1 MDKDF
6 HCKCWYDEVIEFV
19 RVVVVSV
26 ITRSRVRS
34 LLVVSDVD
42 VIRNSYRSSAQGI
55 PGLTVILLSN
65 TINFYKSKYSV
76 LQSNTC
82 EPRIPML
89 YSKFDLTLDYIRV
102 SNVTPVYFYNEF
114 DQLCSVPFRLSD

>member
-89 YSKFDLTLDYIRV
+89 YSKFDLTLD
-102 SNVTPVYFYNEF
+102 
-114 DQLCSVPFRLSD
+114 

>member
-55 PGLTVILLSN
+55 PGFTVILSN

-89 YSKFDLTLDYIRV
+89 YSKFDLTLD
-102 SNVTPVYFYNEF
+102 
-114 DQLCSVPFRLSD
+114 

>member
-55 PGLTVILLSN
+55 PGFTVILSIQILSIFTSRSTVYCN
-65 TINFYKSKYSV
+65 QIRANLESHY
-76 LQSNTC
+76 C
-82 EPRIPML
+82 
-89 YSKFDLTLDYIRV
+89 TLNLI
-102 SNVTPVYFYNEF
+102 
-114 DQLCSVPFRLSD
+114 LH